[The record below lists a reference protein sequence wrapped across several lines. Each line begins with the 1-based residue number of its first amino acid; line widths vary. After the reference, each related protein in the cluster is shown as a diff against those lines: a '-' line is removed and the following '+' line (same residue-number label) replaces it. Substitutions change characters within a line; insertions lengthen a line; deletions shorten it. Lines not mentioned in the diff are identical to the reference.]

1 MHKQSPKKTGYL
13 LLDLDIQPDCFKIMH
28 NRTAILP
35 LQIKKAGV
43 MTGFLTLVIDATY
56 ENISLV
62 IPLYQ
67 PIDSS

>member
-1 MHKQSPKKTGYL
+1 MHKQSPKKTEHL
-13 LLDLDIQPDCFKIMH
+13 VLDLDIQPDFFKLMH

-35 LQIKKAGV
+35 LQIKKAGL
-43 MTGFLTLVIDATY
+43 MTGFLALVIDATY

-62 IPLYQ
+62 IPSYQ